1 MRIRP
6 TGPGKSLESGRF
18 RTCIDQNCAPGT
30 KAVRS
35 VSGELTPHHG
45 IDLECKLGDPIFAL
59 FDGEFVETLFRPGR
73 GYGRRVEFVSAV
85 GGAPLYWGYAHLQDS
100 GFFSGPRGRRVT
112 AGQIVGYCGRTGY
125 TSGGIHVHAETGRGR
140 VFNPAPNIRSLLINP
155 ESVLTT
161 TFNDAGDPST
171 PFNCTR

>member
-1 MRIRP
+1 MKIRP
-6 TGPGKSLESGRF
+6 TGPGKSMESGRF
-18 RTCIDQNCAPGT
+18 RTCVGSDCAPGS
-30 KAVRS
+30 KAVRIEEG
-35 VSGELTPHHG
+35 VLKGHHG

-59 FDGEFVETLFRPGR
+59 FDGEFVETRFTPGR
-73 GYGRRVEFVSAV
+73 GYGRRVEFVSNV
-85 GGAPLYWGYAHLQDS
+85 GGAPLYWGYSHLQNS

-112 AGQIVGYCGRTGY
+112 AGQIVGYCGMTGY

-140 VFNPAPNIRSLLINP
+140 VFNPGTRHSLINP

-161 TFNDAGDPST
+161 TFDVNGNPST